1 MRKKAM
7 KVNVLAKLFCACIIL
22 SLFAGAG
29 ADAKSTTK
37 TSTKTTTKYEIRYM
51 DWKAKRSRSQ
61 TFTRTKSSQKTVYA
75 TTKKITK
82 TTTARIKT
90 TKTYKKGSRQV
101 KVRIVTK
108 TTTRTVTDY
117 TDNAKEVLSGSSGRV
132 GNVYSDNIDSL
143 AKGADNRV
151 LRLFKALNY
160 ELVIDDDAPY
170 TGMIEQGRITLRQ
183 KRRDVFLHEL
193 GHFLDFYSRYPS
205 TTRTFSRIYKK
216 EKVEADVYCSRT
228 AGEYYAQSFK
238 DYTMSPGRMKKERP
252 QTYQYIKKAVG
263 SLTNSY
269 IKKLQ
274 GIYGET

>member
-101 KVRIVTK
+101 KVR
-108 TTTRTVTDY
+108 
-117 TDNAKEVLSGSSGRV
+117 
-132 GNVYSDNIDSL
+132 IDSL